1 MMGTE
6 KRDLLH
12 SLSAHEQ
19 SEGQMSRKRLFAL
32 RLAAFSEAV
41 SEMTIPDELNKW
53 VGLMAAFYPGGVTV
67 WGNKMPWLE
76 ALMVV
81 RYGEDTR
88 SWPTE
93 FSAADVQRA
102 DTWLHEKHPD
112 GVSYPQATSER
123 ALLGSLAVLGLLGFL
138 YSANTWDLSWLF
150 LFPLFGTAMTDYLEN
165 KFADHLFRTT
175 AFTKPTV
182 LAVALYTAAPGETGG
197 GTEVAGGAYAR
208 VQNNPLD
215 ANWNGTHG
223 NTTGV
228 SSGTGGVVSNAGV
241 LTFPTPTANW
251 GTITH
256 MAILDAATAGN
267 FLVHGALTTAKTV
280 NNGDPAPT
288 FPATTLALTFA

>member
-1 MMGTE
+1 MGTE

-41 SEMTIPDELNKW
+41 AEMTVPDELQKW
-53 VGLMAAFYPGGVTV
+53 AKLMKEFYPGGVAIH
-67 WGNKMPWLE
+67 GNKMPWLE

-93 FSAADVQRA
+93 FSAGDLQRA
-102 DTWLHEKHPD
+102 DTWLREKHPE
-112 GVSYPQATSER
+112 GASYPQATSER
-123 ALLGSLAVLGLLGFL
+123 ALLASLVIFGLIGFL
-138 YSANTWDLSWLF
+138 FTASHWNMSWIF
-150 LFPLFGTAMTDYLEN
+150 LLPLFGTAMSDYLEN
-165 KFADHLFRTT
+165 KLADHLFRTT
-175 AFTKPTV
+175 TFTQPTTV
-182 LAVALYTAAPGETGG
+182 AVALYTAAPGETGG
-197 GTEVAGGAYAR
+197 GTEVTGGSYAR
-208 VQNNPLD
+208 VSNNPLNS
-215 ANWNGTHG
+215 NWNGTHG
-223 NTTGV
+223 NTTGA
-228 SSGTGGVVSNAGV
+228 SSGTGGVVSNAGT
-241 LTFPTPTANW
+241 LTFPTPSANW

-256 MAILDAATAGN
+256 MALLDNTSGGN
-267 FLVHGALTTAKTV
+267 FLVYGALTASKTV